1 MKKLE
6 IRQMIQEELAKL
18 NEAQKYPTQDEAEA
32 MSDWYMAMNNVYIG
46 AGGKKVR
53 AAFEKADDI
62 RIKLHTEIFGDKSP
76 WALTRKGNKS
86 EVVWHKHKAERLG
99 I

>member
-46 AGGKKVR
+46 AGGKK
-53 AAFEKADDI
+53 
-62 RIKLHTEIFGDKSP
+62 
-76 WALTRKGNKS
+76 
-86 EVVWHKHKAERLG
+86 
-99 I
+99 